1 MENVTEALKMAF
13 GVMMFVIALTLGI
26 SSFSMARDAVDSII
40 TMKDKKQEYTYIRS
54 TDDTKIVGVETIIPT
69 MYKAYKEN
77 FSIEFYK
84 EDGSPLYLYT
94 YTHPN
99 NAGKTDVY
107 YIDLKKELLPDAT
120 EAIEHLDILLDKK
133 SNASKYKEQFRSEYT
148 NGLYEFFKNN
158 TFKEELGEYYQE
170 DALAGTK
177 TETLDVNKT
186 KKRLITYTLQ

>member
-1 MENVTEALKMAF
+1 M
-13 GVMMFVIALTLGI
+13 
-26 SSFSMARDAVDSII
+26 
-40 TMKDKKQEYTYIRS
+40 Q
-54 TDDTKIVGVETIIPT
+54 
-69 MYKAYKEN
+69 
-77 FSIEFYK
+77 
-84 EDGSPLYLYT
+84 
-94 YTHPN
+94 
-99 NAGKTDVY
+99 
-107 YIDLKKELLPDAT
+107 
-120 EAIEHLDILLDKK
+120 DILLDKK